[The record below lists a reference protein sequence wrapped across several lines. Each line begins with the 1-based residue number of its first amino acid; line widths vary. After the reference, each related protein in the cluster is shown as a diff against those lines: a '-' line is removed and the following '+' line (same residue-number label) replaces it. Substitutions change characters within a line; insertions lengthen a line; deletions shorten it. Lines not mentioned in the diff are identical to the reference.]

1 MVRVP
6 GSAGAGAGVTV
17 GVVVG
22 AASGVVEDEGDG
34 RVDAAALDVEGG
46 GSVAGASIAS
56 ALPRQAAVSST
67 ERAAA
72 VVPSAR
78 MRGSLGGC
86 L

>member
-1 MVRVP
+1 MVRVA
-6 GSAGAGAGVTV
+6 GSAGA
-17 GVVVG
+17 VVG
-22 AASGVVEDEGDG
+22 AVVPVEVPFGVVEEDGDG
-34 RVDAAALDVEGG
+34 LAAGEALDVGEGVPG
-46 GSVAGASIAS
+46 TGASIAS

-78 MRGSLGGC
+78 MRGSVGGC

>member
-1 MVRVP
+1 MVRVA
-6 GSAGAGAGVTV
+6 GSAGGEAGAEAVVEAVVGAVVAVEGAGV
-17 GVVVG
+17 
-22 AASGVVEDEGDG
+22 ADG
-34 RVDAAALDVEGG
+34 AALDVEERVPG
-46 GSVAGASIAS
+46 AGASIAS

-78 MRGSLGGC
+78 MRGSVGGC